1 LSLGA
6 SRRRIVRQLMTESG
20 LLALAAAG
28 GGYVISRVALE
39 TMMYWAARTIPLD
52 LGDPNLDLDVP
63 AADWRVAVFLVIAAL
78 AATAF
83 FALMPALQATRV
95 ELLQMLRGELV
106 RGARPGRT
114 RNALIGIQVFA
125 SALLLICAA
134 IFLRSAI
141 ASSRFDPGFRTV
153 DTVLIE
159 MINEPKRAPMVQ
171 AIASESTITAYA
183 GLRPGM
189 LAGGHRAFATIGASR
204 TGIAY
209 KFVSPE
215 YFEVFDIPIVR
226 GRSFT
231 SAERDGEHAVA
242 IVSESIARELWPN
255 GSGVGETFRLEQDFG
270 SGTAPKDEPP
280 PPARL
285 VTVVGVSRDVAGF
298 RFTDTEDAGIFLPT
312 SVNAPKTWVVARV
325 KGDSEIAR
333 RTLVDHLTKIDPDM
347 GMVVTMRTLARLERY
362 FLQIAFWVS
371 LMLGGLA
378 LLLTVS
384 GLFSVLSYLV
394 EQRTKEI
401 GVRMALGASS
411 QKVTRLILSQTTR
424 PVVYGLL
431 AGVGLAAS
439 LATILIATPAA
450 APLAEIVRVTDPI
463 AYAASVLLIV
473 AACLLA
479 AWIPATRAARLDPM
493 LTLRQE

>member
-1 LSLGA
+1 
-6 SRRRIVRQLMTESG
+6 MTESW

-28 GGYVISRVALE
+28 GGYLISRVTLE
-39 TMMYWAARTIPLD
+39 TIVYWAMRTMPLD
-52 LGDPNLDLDVP
+52 LGDPNVDLAVP
-63 AADWRVAVFLVIAAL
+63 AADWRVAVFLVVAAL

-95 ELLQMLRGELV
+95 EPVRTLRGELV
-106 RGARPGRT
+106 KHARPGRA

-141 ASSRFDPGFRTV
+141 ASSRFDPGFRTS
-153 DTVLIE
+153 DTVIIPT
-159 MINEPKRAPMVQ
+159 INEPKRAAMIQ

-183 GLRPGM
+183 ALRPGI
-189 LAGGHRAFATIGASR
+189 LTWPYRAFAATGARR
-204 TGIAY
+204 TPVTY

-215 YFEVFDIPIVR
+215 YFDVFGIAIVR

-231 SAERDGEHAVA
+231 AAERDGDDSVV
-242 IVSESIARELWPN
+242 IISESIARELWPN
-255 GSGVGETFRLEQDFG
+255 GSGVGETFRLAQDSG
-270 SGTAPKDEPP
+270 SGTPPNDEPP
-280 PPARL
+280 MPERL

-298 RFTDTEDAGIFLPT
+298 RIIDTKEAGIFLPT
-312 SVNAPKTWVVARV
+312 SVDAPKTSVAARV
-325 KGDSEIAR
+325 KGDAAIAR
-333 RTLVDHLTKIDPDM
+333 RTLVDHLTKVDPDL
-347 GMVVTMRTLARLERY
+347 GMVVSMRTVARLETF

-371 LMLGGLA
+371 LVLGALA

-384 GLFSVLSYLV
+384 GLFSVVSYLV

-411 QKVTRLILSQTTR
+411 QQVTRLILAQTTR
-424 PVVYGLL
+424 PVFYGLL
-431 AGVGLAAS
+431 AGAGLAAS

-450 APLAEIVRVTDPI
+450 APIAEIVRVTDPI
-463 AYAASVLLIV
+463 AYAASLLSIV

-479 AWIPATRAARLDPM
+479 ASIPASRAARLDPM
-493 LTLRQE
+493 QTLRQE